1 MLIKKIKQDLVILG
15 YNTESISSITN
26 NLRIDEDNSI
36 IEKEYNKLYKKIIK
50 KHDKEKVNN
59 LIKYELIRKGFSIDN
74 INNIISQKK
83 DSIT

>member
-1 MLIKKIKQDLVILG
+1 MRELTFNDL
-15 YNTESISSITN
+15 N
-26 NLRIDEDNSI
+26 
-36 IEKEYNKLYKKIIK
+36 
-50 KHDKEKVNN
+50 KEKVNN